1 MARMCRLACATAIGI
16 LMGTILA
23 RPASAVGTKFTY
35 QGRLDQNEAPANSS
49 CDFQFTL
56 WNAATGGALIAGPIS
71 ASVVV
76 EDGLFTAPL
85 DFGGVFDGNPR
96 WLEISVDCGDPG
108 YTVLTPR
115 QEITSSP
122 YAIRSAFAENGGS
135 GSSQWTT
142 NGTSIYYN
150 GGNVGIGVTDPNA
163 KLRVDTGTTNNNP
176 AYFTNDNESY
186 AALASGNS
194 AANGLGFYDG
204 ISARHH
210 MAGYL
215 GIRTVD
221 PQAPLHVDGARLGI
235 IAEANGS
242 GIGTGPK
249 TAVWARGFGSVFNGA
264 CAGLVSESTYG
275 NGIEGVASNAGF
287 YGGYFDNTAG
297 GTALFADGLAKV
309 RTLQILGGADLVE
322 GFDTTED
329 AAEEPGTVVVI
340 DETHA
345 GRLRA
350 SRDPY
355 DSKVAGIV
363 SGAGGVDAGIRLGQ
377 EGTLDGETPV
387 AMTGRVYVKCSTE
400 NGAIRPGDLLTTST
414 TTGHAMRATNRE
426 LSQGAVIGKA
436 MGSLES
442 GAGLVLVLVNL
453 Q

>member
-1 MARMCRLACATAIGI
+1 MAT
-16 LMGTILA
+16 TLA
-23 RPASAVGTKFTY
+23 RSAGAVGTKFTY
-35 QGRLDQNEAPANSS
+35 QGRLDKNEVPANSS
-49 CDFQFTL
+49 CSFQFSL
-56 WNAATGGALIAGPIS
+56 WDAATSGTLIAGPVN
-71 ASVVV
+71 ASVVI

-85 DFGGVFDGNPR
+85 DFGNVFDGNPR
-96 WLEISVDCGDPG
+96 WLEISVNCQGDPG

-122 YAIRSAFAENGGS
+122 YSIRSSFAENGG
-135 GSSQWTT
+135 GGGSQWIT
-142 NGTSIYYN
+142 NGASIYYT
-150 GGNVGIGVTDPNA
+150 GGNVGIGVTNPNA

-176 AYFTNDNESY
+176 AVFTNENEWY

-194 AANGLGFYDG
+194 APNGIGFYDA
-204 ISARHH
+204 ISARHYI
-210 MAGYL
+210 AGFL
-215 GIRTVD
+215 GIGAENPD
-221 PQAPLHVDGARLGI
+221 APLHVDGSRIGM
-235 IAEANGS
+235 IAEANGA

-249 TAVWARGFGSVFNGA
+249 TAVWARGFGSAFNGA

-275 NGIEGVASNAGF
+275 NGVEGVASNAGF

-297 GTALFADGLAKV
+297 GTALYADGLAKV

-322 GFDTTED
+322 GFDTTEE

-340 DETHA
+340 DEKHA

-363 SGAGGVDAGIRLGQ
+363 SGAGGVEAGIRLGQ
-377 EGTLDGETPV
+377 EGKLDGETPV
-387 AMTGRVYVKCSTE
+387 AMTGRVYVKCSAE

-414 TTGHAMRATNRE
+414 KSGHAMRATNRE
-426 LSQGAVIGKA
+426 LSHGAVIGKA

-442 GAGLVLVLVNL
+442 GSGLVLVLVNL